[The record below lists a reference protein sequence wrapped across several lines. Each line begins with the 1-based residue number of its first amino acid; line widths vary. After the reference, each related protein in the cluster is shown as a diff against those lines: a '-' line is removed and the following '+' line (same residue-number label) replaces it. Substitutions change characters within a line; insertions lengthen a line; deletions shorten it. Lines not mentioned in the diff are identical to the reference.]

1 MNATD
6 VTIRPAL
13 EADREKLIELIVQ
26 GFAEVT
32 VHRWRE
38 ERYGVIGGRTWDEW
52 KADDVRAIDVAN
64 VVIAEADGKPVG
76 LATFHVNEETRIGMV
91 GNNAV
96 LPAYRGRG
104 IGGLLHA
111 RVLELIAAAG
121 MEFAQVTTGLDDCY
135 EPARRMYER
144 QGFQPLYR
152 SVLYMMR
159 LNERG

>member
-13 EADREKLIELIVQ
+13 EADREKLVELIVQ

-38 ERYGVIGGRTWDEW
+38 ERYGVIGGRAWDEW

-64 VVIAEADGKPVG
+64 VVIAEVAGRAVG
-76 LATFHVNEETRIGMV
+76 FATFHVNEETRIGTV

-121 MEFAQVTTGLDDCY
+121 MEFAQVSTGLDDCY

-152 SVLYMMR
+152 SVLYMMG